1 MKLFN
6 LFSGLLCASS
16 AVAFKKP
23 TLPRTVVERS
33 VGNQFSHP
41 EIQKRASRFLTDKT
55 KAFAVNGT
63 GIPEVNFDVGTF
75 SRSGCVSNSMV
86 AC

>member
-1 MKLFN
+1 M
-6 LFSGLLCASS
+6 
-16 AVAFKKP
+16 
-23 TLPRTVVERS
+23 ERS